1 MKKTLSVMVIF
12 GLMTVVGCAEKTE
25 SQKLQESM
33 EKAQKQMAKDMKT
46 AQNNIQKEVD
56 SWDQK

>member
-1 MKKTLSVMVIF
+1 MKKTFSVLIVF
-12 GLMTVVGCAEKTE
+12 ALVVVVGCAEKTE

-46 AQNNIQKEVD
+46 AQNNIKKEVD
-56 SWDQK
+56 SWKQS